1 MNKKFAIGLATL
13 ALSIA
18 STQTAQAASF
28 TLSFAAN
35 NFAALNGST
44 PPASSIAGNI
54 GYDAATIN
62 SPITSLNSIA
72 LTIAGYSY
80 TLGEVDFANSF
91 SSSSI
96 GGTITG
102 LGGLAAG
109 TNDFSLGWDRTTL
122 LPTGVLYVTT
132 NTSSFYDSRTFTSF
146 SITPA
151 ATISVPEPLTIIG
164 SLIGGTAALQMRK
177 KLAASKG

>member
-13 ALSIA
+13 SLSIA

-28 TLSFAAN
+28 TLSFTAD
-35 NFAALNGST
+35 NFAGPT
-44 PPASSIAGNI
+44 PSSSISGTI

-62 SPITSLNSIA
+62 SSITLLNSIA

-80 TLGEVDFANSF
+80 TLGEVGFDNSSF
-91 SSSSI
+91 SSLRI

-102 LGGLAAG
+102 VGGVSAG
-109 TNDFSLGWDRTTL
+109 NNDFILVWNRITL
-122 LPTGVLYVTT
+122 LPINVIYATT
-132 NTSSFYDSRTFTSF
+132 DTSSLYLSNSNSFNSF

-151 ATISVPEPLTIIG
+151 ATTSVPEPFTIIG
-164 SLIGGTAALQMRK
+164 SLIGGTAALRMRK